1 MTPDCDLALTEALR
15 DLVEK
20 HQSIIDKHTHV
31 QGRPSDLAGNVAA
44 NIGQLVFQTQ

>member
-31 QGRPSDLAGNVAA
+31 QGRPSDLPETSPQ